1 LAILAAS
8 SSAAESSGGLVFARR
23 SQPVAERSLAVL
35 QQRVGA
41 GKVRVFDPYEGDE
54 IVFDAFRFDQVLD
67 FVYGSDWRS
76 EEELLFTCS
85 DGYQPTVPVARVLE
99 HEAWLAFDRSGMDGF
114 TLLKLE
120 SGSRQRIQLGPYYLV
135 WENVEDEQV
144 RQQGDYGWPY
154 QLVGVDLIR
163 ARDRFPAM
171 QPPVGASED
180 AVRGFAQFRM
190 HCSRC
195 HAINGDGGGIGPELN
210 HPVNPTEVRE
220 HDWLVRW
227 IDDPSQILPTARMP
241 RLNPALPDRAR
252 VIDQL
257 LAYLGAMAA
266 TGPPAESKP

>member
-1 LAILAAS
+1 MLASS
-8 SSAAESSGGLVFARR
+8 SSAAESAGSLAFARR
-23 SQPVAERSLAVL
+23 SQPVAEHSLAVL
-35 QQRVGA
+35 QQWLSA
-41 GKVRVFDPYEGDE
+41 QPVRVFDPYEGDE
-54 IVFDAFRFDQVLD
+54 IVFDAFRFDQLLD
-67 FVYGSDWRS
+67 FVYGRDWRS

-99 HEAWLAFDRSGMDGF
+99 HAAWLAFDRSGIDGF
-114 TLLKLE
+114 SLLKRE
-120 SGSRQRIQLGPYYLV
+120 SGSRKRIQLGPYYLV
-135 WENVEDEQV
+135 WENLDDEQV
-144 RQQGDYGWPY
+144 RRQGDYGWPY
-154 QLVGVDLIR
+154 QLVNIDLIR

-171 QPPVGASED
+171 LPPAGASEA
-180 AVRGFAQFRM
+180 AVQGFAQFRI

-195 HAINGDGGGIGPELN
+195 HAVNGDGGGIGPELN

-266 TGPPAESKP
+266 TRPPAESKP